1 MRAVLDANVLISALV
16 SPGGVPSQLMQ
27 RWLRGEFELVASPH
41 LLSEVERV
49 LAYPKFRTRVDG
61 LQTDE
66 FIDLLRRTAQFVADP
81 AVTPRSV
88 DPADD
93 YLISLAE
100 ASRAFLVSGDK
111 HVLALAGSFPIE
123 TPSVFLGRLA
133 ADTKL

>member
-1 MRAVLDANVLISALV
+1 MRAVLDSNVLISALV
-16 SPGGVPSQLMQ
+16 SPTATPSRILQ
-27 RWLRGEFELVASPH
+27 RWLDGEFELIVSPH

-49 LAYPKFRTRVDG
+49 LAYPKLRARVDR
-61 LQTDE
+61 LEADE
-66 FIDLLRRTAQFVADP
+66 FVDLLRRTAVLAADP
-81 AVTPRSV
+81 VVTPRSV

-100 ASRAFLVSGDK
+100 ASRAVLVSGDK

-123 TPSVFLGRLA
+123 SPAAFLGRLA